1 VVGWLQEGLAWWY
14 WHLAPY
20 EHTHLS
26 GTMCKS
32 GTRINKDWV
41 ASRQWQN
48 SQYSPFKHGT
58 FAQYPDQSKT
68 ISTSQVSSLK
78 EINDITNNICSHRH
92 VYTKLHMI
100 QSEELIQNWFQ
111 LEKGGGD
118 WFWVPFRHGKTARD
132 TGPIWENMRNDDTG
146 GVADVYRLKGRY

>member
-111 LEKGGGD
+111 LEKGGGTD
-118 WFWVPFRHGKTARD
+118 FEYLLDMARPRETLD
-132 TGPIWENMRNDDTG
+132 RFERTWEMTILAEWRMYID
-146 GVADVYRLKGRY
+146 